1 MNELIEDILTANE
14 IQSIADVLSSNAI
27 RFDRLVEIAGLDR
40 TEDFQ
45 HCDLRQL
52 NFCGADLRGFDFTG
66 SDLRGSVRD
75 ERTVIDSTTILTDTK
90 VEWVDERDIPIVQLM
105 QEVQAATSSTG
116 RRQALETLEKRFGK
130 TEHVTAF
137 VVNDAASVRSI
148 DAFLDFVDFLPDDL
162 PDHHLNKI
170 IDAGVRV
177 LSGKFRK
184 SRSRTKRETTTIFA
198 ASTIMERLSKT
209 EASLAADWFA
219 SLANILDRD
228 ETNDALSGTTT
239 GLTQQHIVSALEA
252 LRP

>member
-105 QEVQAATSSTG
+105 QEVQAATSSSG

-130 TEHVTAF
+130 TEHVIAF
-137 VVNDAASVRSI
+137 VVNDADSVRSI

-184 SRSRTKRETTTIFA
+184 KQMMLCQE
-198 ASTIMERLSKT
+198 
-209 EASLAADWFA
+209 
-219 SLANILDRD
+219 
-228 ETNDALSGTTT
+228 
-239 GLTQQHIVSALEA
+239 QQQD
-252 LRP
+252 